1 VPQSSSVVECQL
13 PAVYIPS
20 QLQPLLDT
28 DSYTPSE
35 PYGTL
40 SALPSNETRTCLLAS
55 VTSAPANS
63 DRQQLPEIKFGIE
76 FDGLRDYIDYGK
88 LTLYAPP
95 RLCFNDTF
103 LTYDVVVEEPVYI
116 EVWLIIGLYLH

>member
-1 VPQSSSVVECQL
+1 VPQSSTVVECQL
-13 PAVYIPS
+13 PTVYIPS
-20 QLQPLLDT
+20 QLQALLDT
-28 DSYTPSE
+28 DSYTPSA

-63 DRQQLPEIKFGIE
+63 DRHLPEIKFGFE
-76 FDGLRDYIDYGK
+76 FDGLRDYINHGK

-103 LTYDVVVEEPVYI
+103 LTYDVVVEEPIYI
-116 EVWLIIGLYLH
+116 EVKIIFGLYLH